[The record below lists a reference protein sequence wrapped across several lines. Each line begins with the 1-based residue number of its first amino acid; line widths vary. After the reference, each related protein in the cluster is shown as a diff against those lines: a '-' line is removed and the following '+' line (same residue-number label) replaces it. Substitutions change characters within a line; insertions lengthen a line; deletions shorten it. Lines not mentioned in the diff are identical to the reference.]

1 MSSSSSSKKVT
12 DLFDRIHKELSKV
25 VVGRKEVI
33 KFLFVALLSEG
44 HVLLEGVPGIAKT
57 LTAKVFAKSLGLDFR
72 RIQFTPDMLPADVMG
87 TYIFD
92 QKKQDFTFR
101 AGPVF
106 ANLILAD
113 EINRAPPKTQSSL
126 LEAMQENQVTVEGN
140 TRKLARPF
148 LVIATQNPI
157 EQEGTYLLPE
167 AQLDR
172 FMFRLI
178 VDYPSREEGIGILE
192 SVTSGSN
199 PDDISKVA
207 GAKEIQSA
215 KAAVAA
221 VHVSKEVIEYIVSL
235 IEATR
240 NDSRRIVLGGSP
252 RASVHLLTA
261 SKSIALLKGRDYVIP
276 DDIKEVVFE
285 VLNHRLILKPEYL
298 IETRTKD
305 SLYNYP
311 EMRKTVGEII
321 STVQPP

>member
-1 MSSSSSSKKVT
+1 MASSEKVT
-12 DLFDRIHKELSKV
+12 DLFDGIHKELSKV

-87 TYIFD
+87 TYVFD

-106 ANLILAD
+106 SNLILAD

-126 LEAMQENQVTVEGN
+126 LEAMQETQVTVEGN

-192 SVTSGSN
+192 SITSGSK

-215 KAAVAA
+215 KDSVAS

-261 SKSIALLKGRDYVIP
+261 SKSIALLNGRDYVIP
-276 DDIKEVVFE
+276 DDIKEVAFE
-285 VLNHRLILKPEYL
+285 ILNHRLILKPEYL

-305 SLYNYP
+305 SLYHYP
-311 EMRKTVGEII
+311 ELRKTVGEIV